1 MKLPNHKEVLYAT
14 GSKASQSRQINSFFT
29 RQERHDISYLCK
41 NCFNNL
47 SLLGAASFKTITAM
61 KKHLQQQVFFQ
72 LYSPF
77 GELYYYTEIFASRV
91 CE

>member
-1 MKLPNHKEVLYAT
+1 MQPDRKHLNP
-14 GSKASQSRQINSFFT
+14 GRSIPFSP
-29 RQERHDISYLCK
+29 CK
-41 NCFNNL
+41 SVPIFLIYVKNALINL